1 MEGAVAKDSI
11 LLLGSADPKLPD
23 WCALL
28 RGLGYEVR
36 LSPTRASHLADLAR
50 GGYDLV
56 LFDVEGAPQE
66 GVEFCRELKAAM
78 GHNFIPLIL
87 ITPAGDVASKARG
100 LELSADDTLV
110 KPVDPEE
117 LSARVVSLLRIKHL
131 HDELRTK
138 NLELE
143 RVHGALRNAY
153 ETIQADLQLAERLQR
168 SLLPRQ
174 MPDIAGIRFAARY
187 LASGTVGG
195 DFYDAFRLDERHVG
209 FYVAD
214 AVGHGV
220 RAALLTVFLKKGIT
234 TKEIGPRSYRL
245 LTPAEVLERLNEDML
260 REQLAESPF
269 ITIVYAT
276 LNVETLELQ
285 YSCAGHPFPIVLRSE
300 GTQQLLDKGGG
311 LVGLFEDR
319 FENGRCQ
326 LNPGDRLICYT
337 DGIQSAFGPT
347 VANFVERFQD
357 ILARLRH
364 EELSRMLSN
373 CEKELRRQAGHAE
386 LEDDLTLFG
395 LDIRPRA

>member
-1 MEGAVAKDSI
+1 MAKESI
-11 LLLGSADPKLPD
+11 LLIGSADPKLPD

-28 RGLGYEVR
+28 GGLGYEVR
-36 LSPTRASHLADLAR
+36 VSPAPASHLADLAR

-56 LFDVEGAPQE
+56 LFDVEGAPDE
-66 GVEFCRELKAAM
+66 GAEFCRRLKAAM

-87 ITPAGDVASKARG
+87 ITPRGDVASKVRG
-100 LELSADDTLV
+100 LELGADDTLV
-110 KPVDPEE
+110 KPVYPEE

-131 HDELRTK
+131 HSELRTK
-138 NLELE
+138 NVELE
-143 RVHGALRNAY
+143 RVHGALQSAY
-153 ETIQADLQLAERLQR
+153 EIIQADLELAQRLQR

-174 MPDIAGIRFAARY
+174 MPDIPGVRFAARY
-187 LASGTVGG
+187 LASGTVAG

-245 LTPAEVLERLNEDML
+245 LTPAEVLQRLNDDML

-285 YSCAGHPFPIVLRSE
+285 YSCAGHPYPIVLRAE
-300 GTQQLLDKGGG
+300 GTQELLVRGGG
-311 LVGLFEDR
+311 LVGVFKDH
-319 FENGRCQ
+319 FDVGHCQ
-326 LNPGDRLICYT
+326 MRPGDRLICYT
-337 DGIQSAFGPT
+337 DGIQSALGVTAPNCT
-347 VANFVERFQD
+347 ERFQA

-364 EELSRMLSN
+364 EELSQMLAA
-373 CEKELRRQAGHAE
+373 CEEELRRQAGQTE

-395 LDIRPRA
+395 LDICSRK

>member
-1 MEGAVAKDSI
+1 VAKDSI
-11 LLLGSADPKLPD
+11 LLLGSEDPKLPE

-28 RGLGYEVR
+28 RGLGYEVH
-36 LSPTRASHLADLAR
+36 LSPALTSPLADLAR
-50 GGYDLV
+50 GSYDLV
-56 LFDVEGAPQE
+56 LFDVEGAPDE
-66 GVEFCRELKAAM
+66 GADFCRELKVAM

-87 ITPAGDVASKARG
+87 ITPRGDVASKVRG
-100 LELSADDTLV
+100 LELGADDTLV
-110 KPVDPEE
+110 KPVYPEE

-131 HDELRTK
+131 HSELLAK
-138 NLELE
+138 NVELE
-143 RVHGALRNAY
+143 RVHGALQNAY
-153 ETIQADLQLAERLQR
+153 GTIQADLQLAQRLQR

-174 MPDIAGIRFAARY
+174 MPDIPGIRFAARY

-245 LTPAEVLERLNEDML
+245 LAPAEVLERLNNDML

-276 LNVETLELQ
+276 LNVETLQLQ
-285 YSCAGHPFPIVLRSE
+285 YSCAGHPYPIVLRAE
-300 GTQQLLDKGGG
+300 GTQELLDKGGG
-311 LVGLFEDR
+311 LVGVFEDR
-319 FENGRCQ
+319 FDAGECQ
-326 LNPGDRLICYT
+326 LGPGDRLICYT
-337 DGIQSAFGPT
+337 DGIQNALGATSP
-347 VANFVERFQD
+347 NFVERFQD

-364 EELSRMLSN
+364 KELPRMLAD
-373 CEKELRRQAGHAE
+373 CEEELRRQAGPAE

-395 LDIRPRA
+395 LDIGARK